1 MENGTS
7 YVSPSAP
14 GGTPGA
20 LPGIGI
26 PPSAPGGGAP
36 GVTPFQEALMSRMT
50 RPFGLAVSQKLFVT
64 IKTHISLSHP
74 CTSKISFFETYGY
87 IFKPNILVCL
97 TSIVASFL
105 KFEAR

>member
-50 RPFGLAVSQKLFVT
+50 RPFGLAVSQKLFLT
-64 IKTHISLSHP
+64 IRHISASP
-74 CTSKISFFETYGY
+74 FYIQTYRC
-87 IFKPNILVCL
+87 ILKPNILVGL
-97 TSIVASFL
+97 TNC
-105 KFEAR
+105 RY

>member
-64 IKTHISLSHP
+64 ITHISASLF
-74 CTSKISFFETYGY
+74 TSLYCIKNFF
-87 IFKPNILVCL
+87 FRHMAVFSNQSWLDFNC
-97 TSIVASFL
+97 S
-105 KFEAR
+105 